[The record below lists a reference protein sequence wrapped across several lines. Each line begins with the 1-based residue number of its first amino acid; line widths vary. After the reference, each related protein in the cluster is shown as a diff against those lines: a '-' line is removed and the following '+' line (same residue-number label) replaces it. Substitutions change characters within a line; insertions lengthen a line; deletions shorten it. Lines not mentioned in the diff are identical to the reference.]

1 MDKIRENFF
10 AISVGVLGVGLLVL
24 IFVMIIQPRF
34 LGDLGEVA
42 ALESK
47 RRTLERYADSKKT
60 PQLPT
65 PELFDASKDRNE
77 KLDSELSSAIELIEE
92 KAKRFN
98 EFLLVPSFLQIPP
111 PPGIFQPTYVTEND
125 KLVDAYQD
133 EYPESLPDDAGQ
145 GGQRKRD
152 AFAGIEVLRMKS
164 FNTET
169 DVLRG
174 MKEFWMTQ
182 RFFESATKLDLG
194 GLKKIEFL
202 RKPVDGLPSH
212 YNAVHAKVE
221 IDLPMTMLGEFIA
234 SVFESDR
241 VPFELVKVSVT
252 RLPETLISGLVKV
265 VTYGDD
271 NEEDSRRQEDLEA
284 HPGDEPLVKAVIDFH
299 GIDWKGF
306 LTEDPGKRVLGK
318 RKR

>member
-24 IFVMIIQPRF
+24 IFFMIIQPRF

-47 RRTLERYADSKKT
+47 RRTLERYADSEKT

-65 PELFDASKDRNE
+65 PELFDASEDRNE

-98 EFLLVPSFLQIPP
+98 QFLLVFVQIPP
-111 PPGIFQPTYVTEND
+111 PPGRFQPTYITEND

-133 EYPESLPDDAGQ
+133 EYPESLPDDTGQ
-145 GGQRKRD
+145 GERKRD
-152 AFAGIEVLRMKS
+152 AYAGIEVLRMKS
-164 FNTET
+164 INTET

-182 RFFESATKLDLG
+182 RFFESATNLNLG
-194 GLKKIEFL
+194 GLKKIEFPQ
-202 RKPVDGLPSH
+202 RNKPVDGLPSH

-265 VTYGDD
+265 VTYGVG
-271 NEEDSRRQEDLEA
+271 NAEDSRRQEDLEA

-306 LTEDPGKRVLGK
+306 LTEDPGKRILGK